1 MDLKIG
7 SFVTQGEAFLAPM
20 AGVTDFPFR
29 VICKRYGASLLYTEM
44 INAKALCYGDEN
56 TFSMLEVKPE
66 EGDVAVQIFGHEPQ
80 YMAEAASILSDMNR
94 FRIIDINMGCPA
106 PKITKNNE
114 GSALMKDPALAFKI
128 IDSVKKASK
137 LPVTVKFRKGWDD
150 SSVNAVEFARN
161 AQSAGADCIT
171 VHGRTREQYYSGKAD
186 WDIISEVKKSV
197 SIPVIANGDIFSIGD
212 AVNIIEKTGA
222 DAYMIGRGS
231 QGNPFIFS
239 QIRDFIEGSPVR
251 DIPDTEKIDVMLE
264 HYDLSIKYKGEDKT
278 VREMRKHIGWYLKGM
293 YGSARMRDDINHI
306 VDADEVR
313 QMLRDYQLSLT
324 QND

>member
-1 MDLKIG
+1 MKIG
-7 SFVTQGEAFLAPM
+7 SFETQGGAFLAPM

-80 YMAEAASILSDMNR
+80 YMAEAAAILSEMDR

-114 GSALMKDPALAFKI
+114 GSALMKDPALAFEI
-128 IDSVKKASK
+128 IESVKEASK

-161 AQSAGADCIT
+161 AESAGADCIT

-197 SIPVIANGDIFSIGD
+197 SIPVIANGDIFSIDD
-212 AVNIIEKTGA
+212 AVSIIEKTGA

-251 DIPDTEKIDVMLE
+251 NIPDTEKIDVMLE

-306 VDADEVR
+306 TDADEVR

-324 QND
+324 QNN

>member
-161 AQSAGADCIT
+161 AQAAGADCIT

-186 WDIISEVKKSV
+186 WDIISKVKKSV

>member
-150 SSVNAVEFARN
+150 SCVNAVEFARN
-161 AQSAGADCIT
+161 AQAAGADCIT

-278 VREMRKHIGWYLKGM
+278 VREMRKHIWWYLKGM

>member
-128 IDSVKKASK
+128 IDSVKNASK

-150 SSVNAVEFARN
+150 SCVNAVEFARN
-161 AQSAGADCIT
+161 AQAAGADCIT

>member
-150 SSVNAVEFARN
+150 SCVNAVEFARN
-161 AQSAGADCIT
+161 AQAAGADCIT

-197 SIPVIANGDIFSIGD
+197 SIPVVANGDIFSIGD

>member
-20 AGVTDFPFR
+20 AGVTDFPSR
-29 VICKRYGASLLYTEM
+29 VMCKRYGASLLYTEM
-44 INAKALCYGDEN
+44 INAKALCYGEEN

-80 YMAEAASILSDMNR
+80 YMAEAASILSDMDR

-150 SSVNAVEFARN
+150 SCVNAVEFARN
-161 AQSAGADCIT
+161 AQAAGADCIT

>member
-44 INAKALCYGDEN
+44 INAKALCYGDDN

-150 SSVNAVEFARN
+150 SCVNAVEFARN
-161 AQSAGADCIT
+161 AQAAGADCIT

-264 HYDLSIKYKGEDKT
+264 HYELSIKYKGEDKT

>member
-29 VICKRYGASLLYTEM
+29 VIRKRYGASLLYTEM

-150 SSVNAVEFARN
+150 SCVNAVEFARN
-161 AQSAGADCIT
+161 AQAAGADCIT

>member
-80 YMAEAASILSDMNR
+80 YMAEAAAILSDMNR

-150 SSVNAVEFARN
+150 SCVNAVEFARN
-161 AQSAGADCIT
+161 AQAAGADCIT

-264 HYDLSIKYKGEDKT
+264 HYELSIKYKGEDKT

>member
-7 SFVTQGEAFLAPM
+7 SFVTQGESFLAPL

-150 SSVNAVEFARN
+150 SCVNAVEFARN
-161 AQSAGADCIT
+161 AQAAGADCIT

>member
-114 GSALMKDPALAFKI
+114 GSARMKDPALAFKI

-150 SSVNAVEFARN
+150 SCVNAVEFARN
-161 AQSAGADCIT
+161 A
-171 VHGRTREQYYSGKAD
+171 
-186 WDIISEVKKSV
+186 
-197 SIPVIANGDIFSIGD
+197 PVN
-212 AVNIIEKTGA
+212 
-222 DAYMIGRGS
+222 R
-231 QGNPFIFS
+231 
-239 QIRDFIEGSPVR
+239 
-251 DIPDTEKIDVMLE
+251 
-264 HYDLSIKYKGEDKT
+264 
-278 VREMRKHIGWYLKGM
+278 
-293 YGSARMRDDINHI
+293 
-306 VDADEVR
+306 
-313 QMLRDYQLSLT
+313 
-324 QND
+324 

>member
-20 AGVTDFPFR
+20 AGVTDFPFP

-161 AQSAGADCIT
+161 AQAAGADCIT

-264 HYDLSIKYKGEDKT
+264 DYDLSIKYKGEDKT

>member
-150 SSVNAVEFARN
+150 SCVNAVEFARN
-161 AQSAGADCIT
+161 AQAAGADCIT

-264 HYDLSIKYKGEDKT
+264 HYELSIKYKGEDKT

-306 VDADEVR
+306 TDADEVR

>member
-1 MDLKIG
+1 MKIG

-150 SSVNAVEFARN
+150 SCVNAVEFARN
-161 AQSAGADCIT
+161 AQAAGADCIT

-264 HYDLSIKYKGEDKT
+264 HYELSIKYKGEDKT

>member
-80 YMAEAASILSDMNR
+80 YMAEAASILSDMDR

-114 GSALMKDPALAFKI
+114 GSALMKDPALAFEI
-128 IDSVKKASK
+128 IESVKMASK

-161 AQSAGADCIT
+161 AESAGADCIT

-239 QIRDFIEGSPVR
+239 QIRDFIEGRPVR

-306 VDADEVR
+306 TDADEVR

>member
-264 HYDLSIKYKGEDKT
+264 HYELSIKYKGEDKT

-293 YGSARMRDDINHI
+293 YGSAKMRDDINHI
-306 VDADEVR
+306 TDADEVR

>member
-150 SSVNAVEFARN
+150 SCVNAVEFARN
-161 AQSAGADCIT
+161 AQAAGADCIT

-264 HYDLSIKYKGEDKT
+264 HYELSIKYKGEDKT

-293 YGSARMRDDINHI
+293 YGSAKMRDDINHI
-306 VDADEVR
+306 TDADEVR

>member
-161 AQSAGADCIT
+161 AQAAGADCIT

-264 HYDLSIKYKGEDKT
+264 HYELSIKYKGEDKT

>member
-150 SSVNAVEFARN
+150 SCVNAVEFARN
-161 AQSAGADCIT
+161 AQAAGADCIT

-313 QMLRDYQLSLT
+313 QMLRDCQLSLT

>member
-80 YMAEAASILSDMNR
+80 YMAEAAAILSDMNR

-137 LPVTVKFRKGWDD
+137 LPVTVKFRKGWDE

-161 AQSAGADCIT
+161 AQAAGADCIT

-186 WDIISEVKKSV
+186 WDIISKVKKSV

-264 HYDLSIKYKGEDKT
+264 HYELSIKYKGEDKT

>member
-150 SSVNAVEFARN
+150 SCVNAVEFARN
-161 AQSAGADCIT
+161 AQAAGADCIT

-231 QGNPFIFS
+231 QGNPFICS
-239 QIRDFIEGSPVR
+239 QIREFIEGSPVR

-264 HYDLSIKYKGEDKT
+264 HYELSIKYKGEDKT

>member
-44 INAKALCYGDEN
+44 INAKALCYGDDN

-80 YMAEAASILSDMNR
+80 YMAEATAILSDMDR

-114 GSALMKDPALAFKI
+114 GSALMKDPALAFEI
-128 IDSVKKASK
+128 IESVKMASK

-161 AQSAGADCIT
+161 AESAGADCIT

>member
-150 SSVNAVEFARN
+150 SCVNAVEFARN
-161 AQSAGADCIT
+161 AQAAGADCIT

-264 HYDLSIKYKGEDKT
+264 HYELSIKYKGEDKT

>member
-161 AQSAGADCIT
+161 AQAAGADCIT

>member
-161 AQSAGADCIT
+161 AQAAGADCIT

-264 HYDLSIKYKGEDKT
+264 HYDLSIKYKSEDKT

>member
-44 INAKALCYGDEN
+44 INAKALCYGDDN

-186 WDIISEVKKSV
+186 WDIISKVKKSV

-264 HYDLSIKYKGEDKT
+264 HYELSIKYKGEDKT

-306 VDADEVR
+306 VAADEVR

>member
-114 GSALMKDPALAFKI
+114 GSALMKDPALAFEI
-128 IDSVKKASK
+128 IESVKMASK

-161 AQSAGADCIT
+161 AESAGADCIT

-239 QIRDFIEGSPVR
+239 QIRDFIEGRPVR

>member
-44 INAKALCYGDEN
+44 INAKALCYGDDN

-80 YMAEAASILSDMNR
+80 YMAEATAILSDMDR

-114 GSALMKDPALAFKI
+114 GSALMKDPALAFEI
-128 IDSVKKASK
+128 IESVKMASK

-161 AQSAGADCIT
+161 AESAGADCIT

-239 QIRDFIEGSPVR
+239 QIRDFIEGRPVR

>member
-150 SSVNAVEFARN
+150 SCVNAVEFARN
-161 AQSAGADCIT
+161 AQAAGADCIT

-313 QMLRDYQLSLT
+313 QMLRDYQHSLT

>member
-66 EGDVAVQIFGHEPQ
+66 EGDVAVQIFGHETQ

-150 SSVNAVEFARN
+150 SCVNAVEFARN
-161 AQSAGADCIT
+161 AQAAGADCIT

-264 HYDLSIKYKGEDKT
+264 HYELSIKYKGEDKT

>member
-29 VICKRYGASLLYTEM
+29 VICKRYGASILYTEM

-150 SSVNAVEFARN
+150 SCVNAVEFARN
-161 AQSAGADCIT
+161 AQAAGADCIT

-264 HYDLSIKYKGEDKT
+264 HYELSIKYKGEDKT

>member
-128 IDSVKKASK
+128 IDSVKKTSK

-150 SSVNAVEFARN
+150 SCVNAVEFARN
-161 AQSAGADCIT
+161 AQAAGADCIT

-186 WDIISEVKKSV
+186 WDIISKVKKSV

>member
-150 SSVNAVEFARN
+150 SSVNALEFARN
-161 AQSAGADCIT
+161 AQAAGADCIT

-264 HYDLSIKYKGEDKT
+264 HYELSIKYKGEDKT

>member
-66 EGDVAVQIFGHEPQ
+66 EGDIAVQIFGHEPQ

-150 SSVNAVEFARN
+150 SCVNAVEFARN
-161 AQSAGADCIT
+161 AQAAGADCIT

>member
-161 AQSAGADCIT
+161 AQAAGADCIT

-239 QIRDFIEGSPVR
+239 QTRDFIEGSPVR